1 MKAGAAGGHSTSMA
15 CAGHCAAWLFSLAAL
30 IVAAVPEYARWSLF
44 LFALALLHWAWL
56 VYGGHRRRAG
66 LGADGRS
73 AALAT
78 GQTLHDLLVESS
90 RTAGNDLRALRAD
103 LKQVRGLVHD
113 AVVTLGDGFQG
124 IHARI
129 QIEGEIIAT
138 VMARLLG
145 GMEIGTNGGDGHG
158 AAVSTRSLLRDLHKV
173 FQTHI
178 DSLSAVARCRDEV
191 IQRLDELTTQIDA
204 AVRYCGA
211 AGADALIAQ
220 RLEETRAA
228 LFEVRRLTGEVVAR
242 DLTAAIST
250 KRGVDTLLAESTEL
264 NHQLSDML
272 VRAASAGTGVNHSLD
287 VLVRSLQFEDVVRQ
301 LLEYC
306 DRQVAGIEIYVDG
319 LTGLLAESGSES
331 GSGRQPQEQ
340 QARLMQACESYLEN
354 STRWASDRQRHITQT
369 SMRAG
374 NVELF

>member
-1 MKAGAAGGHSTSMA
+1 MA

-30 IVAAVPEYARWSLF
+30 ITAAVPDYARWSLF

-56 VYGGHRRRAG
+56 VYGVRRR
-66 LGADGRS
+66 GADPDRDAGGRG
-73 AALAT
+73 AALAP

-113 AVVTLGDGFQG
+113 AVATLGDGFQG

-129 QIEGEIIAT
+129 QIEGEIIET
-138 VMARLLG
+138 VMTRLLG
-145 GMEIGTNGGDGHG
+145 GAETPAADAGGGHG
-158 AAVSTRSLLRDLHKV
+158 AAVSTRSLLRDLHQV
-173 FQTHI
+173 FQMHI
-178 DSLSAVARCRDEV
+178 DSLSTVARCRDEV
-191 IQRLDELTTQIDA
+191 IQRLDELTTQIDD
-204 AVRYCGA
+204 AVRCCST
-211 AGADALIAQ
+211 AGAEATIVQ
-220 RLEETRAA
+220 RLEQTRAA
-228 LFEVRRLTGEVVAR
+228 LLEVRRLTGEVVVR

-264 NHQLSDML
+264 NHHLSDLL
-272 VRAASAGTGVNHSLD
+272 VRASAAGTGVNHSLD

-319 LTGLLAESGSES
+319 LTGLLAESGPES
-331 GSGRQPQEQ
+331 GSGRPPQEQ
-340 QARLMQACESYLEN
+340 QTRLMQACESYLEN

>member
-1 MKAGAAGGHSTSMA
+1 
-15 CAGHCAAWLFSLAAL
+15 
-30 IVAAVPEYARWSLF
+30 
-44 LFALALLHWAWL
+44 
-56 VYGGHRRRAG
+56 
-66 LGADGRS
+66 
-73 AALAT
+73 
-78 GQTLHDLLVESS
+78 
-90 RTAGNDLRALRAD
+90 
-103 LKQVRGLVHD
+103 
-113 AVVTLGDGFQG
+113 
-124 IHARI
+124 
-129 QIEGEIIAT
+129 
-138 VMARLLG
+138 
-145 GMEIGTNGGDGHG
+145 MEIGTNGGDGHG

>member
-1 MKAGAAGGHSTSMA
+1 MKAISAGGHSASMA

-30 IVAAVPEYARWSLF
+30 ITAAVPDYARWSLF

-56 VYGGHRRRAG
+56 VYGVRRRVSGVDTNGRGAG
-66 LGADGRS
+66 LAP
-73 AALAT
+73 

-113 AVVTLGDGFQG
+113 AVATLGDGFHG

-129 QIEGEIIAT
+129 QIEGEIIET
-138 VMARLLG
+138 VMTRLLG
-145 GMEIGTNGGDGHG
+145 GTEANAADAGAGHG
-158 AAVSTRSLLRDLHKV
+158 AAVSTRSLLRDLHQV

-191 IQRLDELTTQIDA
+191 IQRLDELTTQIDDA
-204 AVRYCGA
+204 IRYCGA
-211 AGADALIAQ
+211 AGAEATIVQ

-228 LFEVRRLTGEVVAR
+228 LFEVRRLTGEVVVR

-264 NHQLSDML
+264 NHDLTDLL
-272 VRAASAGTGVNHSLD
+272 VRASAAGTGVNHSLD

-319 LTGLLAESGSES
+319 LTGLLAESGP
-331 GSGRQPQEQ
+331 GRPPQEQ
-340 QARLMQACESYLEN
+340 QTRLMQACESYLEN